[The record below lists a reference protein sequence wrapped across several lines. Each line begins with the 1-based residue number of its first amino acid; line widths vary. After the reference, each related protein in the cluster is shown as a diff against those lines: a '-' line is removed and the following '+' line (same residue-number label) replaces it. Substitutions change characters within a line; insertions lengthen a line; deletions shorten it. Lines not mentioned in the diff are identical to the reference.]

1 MSRAFKVN
9 LGIKDLQQQLGKI
22 KQYDA
27 QTQAKMRGAVQ
38 ESTANIY
45 AGAKRRVR
53 VRSGG
58 LQKNITMEYN
68 DATNTGKVR
77 AKSPHAHLVEF
88 GARAAVERPKS
99 KKALRIDANGIR
111 RFADSVT
118 IPARKAKPFM
128 TPAFE
133 QEKPNLMRNVQ
144 EAVKP

>member
-1 MSRAFKVN
+1 MSRTFHVS
-9 LGIKDLQQQLGKI
+9 LGIKEMRRQLAKI

-38 ESTANIY
+38 ASTSNIY

-88 GARAAVERPKS
+88 GARAAMDRPKS

-111 RFADSVT
+111 RFADGAK

-128 TPAFE
+128 KPSFE
-133 QEKPNLMRNVQ
+133 QEKPNLMRSVQ